1 MYLNRRKQLIES
13 IPPYYEPIFH
23 ITLPSVFAFSLL
35 ILSFLSIEKLLL
47 IQLLTIPIT
56 ILFLLL
62 FEYFLHKKVM
72 HKPTILRFLFEKHS
86 QHHFLY
92 SNDDMEIQDW
102 KELHYVLMPAPAI
115 FGAFSLTLF
124 PGALLTLLFSNNVAW
139 IFVTTAMIYFI
150 FYEWLHLS
158 YHLPKNNF
166 ISKLNIVKKL
176 KKLHQTH
183 HVFSNMNKYNFNV
196 TIPLFDYL
204 FKTKI

>member
-1 MYLNRRKQLIES
+1 MYLNRKKQLIES

-35 ILSFLSIEKLLL
+35 ILAILSIKEL
-47 IQLLTIPIT
+47 ILVQLLTIPIT
-56 ILFLLL
+56 ILVLL
-62 FEYFLHKKVM
+62 FFEYWLHKKVM
-72 HKPTILRFLFEKHS
+72 HRPTIFRFLYTKHS
-86 QHHFLY
+86 IHHFLY
-92 SNDDMEIQDW
+92 SNDEMEIESWQ
-102 KELHYVLMPAPAI
+102 ELHYVLMPAGAI
-115 FGAFSLTLF
+115 FGAFSLALI

-139 IFVTTAMIYFI
+139 IFITTAMLYFI

-166 ISKLNIVKKL
+166 ISKLNFIKKL

-183 HVFSNMNKYNFNV
+183 HSFLNMSKYNFNV